1 MLLDHSGSKFF
12 ILHSSLKN
20 KLMRNWSDD
29 YWLLILQQYLKKPV
43 GIKPM
48 YSRSMVDLS
57 MELHIHPSVLFGK
70 MCSVANLETPLI
82 ERIWEKYS
90 DKPQR
95 LTRAAKLMREMKG
108 FNNASEFFNGVEVNE
123 TFEKDFRPITE
134 NETLTPVMLIIILD
148 LYFRLTTITMVAE
161 TPEVIELAR
170 LIKHKPEQVVEV
182 MEIFQRCDPY
192 LNRNDVIFSHLML
205 PCQQIWNK
213 YGNWD
218 TEELASYAKELT
230 EYFIS

>member
-1 MLLDHSGSKFF
+1 
-12 ILHSSLKN
+12 
-20 KLMRNWSDD
+20 
-29 YWLLILQQYLKKPV
+29 
-43 GIKPM
+43 
-48 YSRSMVDLS
+48 MVDLS

-134 NETLTPVMLIIILD
+134 DETLTPVMLIIILD